1 MIKAA
6 GITAGALFIAIGL
19 AAQLG
24 GGDVFSS
31 RSHPPVSS
39 VSNAPSV
46 RGAFGGPAPAQPSPQ
61 ASALSQPRPVLQS
74 LTASGFIYT
83 FRASPGGGKKKHK
96 G

>member
-6 GITAGALFIAIGL
+6 GVTAGALLIAIGL

-24 GGDVFSS
+24 GGNLFSS
-31 RSHPPVSS
+31 RSHAPVSS
-39 VSNAPSV
+39 VSKTPSS
-46 RGAFGGPAPAQPSPQ
+46 RGASGGPAPAQPSPQ
-61 ASALSQPRPVLQS
+61 AAAPSQARPELQS
-74 LTASGFIYT
+74 LTAAGFIYR